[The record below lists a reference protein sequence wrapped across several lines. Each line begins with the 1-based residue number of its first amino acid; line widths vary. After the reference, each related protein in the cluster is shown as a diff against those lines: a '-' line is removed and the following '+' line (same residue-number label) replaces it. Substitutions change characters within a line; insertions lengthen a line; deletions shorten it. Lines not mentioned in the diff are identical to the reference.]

1 MNIALVSGLIIL
13 ILLVI
18 MLIAGVPIAVAP
30 GISSVVAILP
40 IMDLEVAVVTGA
52 QRIFSGI
59 SMFSLLAIPFF
70 ILAGNIMNKGG
81 IAVRLI
87 NLAKLITGRAPGAL
101 AQTNVIANMLFGAI
115 SGSGTAAASA
125 MGSIIG
131 PIEKEEGYDPNFSA
145 AANNTSTFP
154 VDENGDPVF
163 YLLENTVAL
172 PEAGILLVPISLETL
187 LDEL

>member
-18 MLIAGVPIAVAP
+18 MLIAGVPIAVAL

-81 IAVRLI
+81 IAGRLI
-87 NLAKLITGRAPGAL
+87 ENSRIGSRRCVRREISPHQKRSTLVFGRGKRACGQA
-101 AQTNVIANMLFGAI
+101 
-115 SGSGTAAASA
+115 
-125 MGSIIG
+125 
-131 PIEKEEGYDPNFSA
+131 
-145 AANNTSTFP
+145 
-154 VDENGDPVF
+154 
-163 YLLENTVAL
+163 
-172 PEAGILLVPISLETL
+172 
-187 LDEL
+187 

>member
-18 MLIAGVPIAVAP
+18 MLIAGVPIAVAL

-131 PIEKEEGYDPNFSA
+131 PIRSADPSQQRYDHLLAGVRRHFSCRIVHGRLPA
-145 AANNTSTFP
+145 RYP
-154 VDENGDPVF
+154 VGSGLHDRN
-163 YLLENTVAL
+163 LLLCQKARL
-172 PEAGILLVPISLETL
+172 PQ
-187 LDEL
+187 

>member
-18 MLIAGVPIAVAP
+18 MLVAGVPIAVAL

-101 AQTNVIANMLFGAI
+101 AQTNVIANMLFGRL
-115 SGSGTAAASA
+115 
-125 MGSIIG
+125 
-131 PIEKEEGYDPNFSA
+131 E
-145 AANNTSTFP
+145 
-154 VDENGDPVF
+154 VF
-163 YLLENTVAL
+163 T
-172 PEAGILLVPISLETL
+172 LLVLFTPTFRLLLPPWVPSSAPSKKKKAMTPTSPLPPTL
-187 LDEL
+187 PPPPPVC

>member
-18 MLIAGVPIAVAP
+18 MLIAGVPIAVAL

-87 NLAKLITGRAPGAL
+87 NLAKLVTGRAPGAL
-101 AQTNVIANMLFGAI
+101 AQTNVIANMLFGRL
-115 SGSGTAAASA
+115 
-125 MGSIIG
+125 
-131 PIEKEEGYDPNFSA
+131 E
-145 AANNTSTFP
+145 
-154 VDENGDPVF
+154 VF
-163 YLLENTVAL
+163 T
-172 PEAGILLVPISLETL
+172 LLVLWHGCCFRHGFHHRPHRKRRRL
-187 LDEL
+187 

>member
-18 MLIAGVPIAVAP
+18 MLIAGVPIAVAL

-81 IAVRLI
+81 PPDQPGQAHHRPRPWRPGTDQRDCQHAVWRNLRLWHGCCFRHGFHHRPHRKRRR
-87 NLAKLITGRAPGAL
+87 L
-101 AQTNVIANMLFGAI
+101 
-115 SGSGTAAASA
+115 
-125 MGSIIG
+125 
-131 PIEKEEGYDPNFSA
+131 
-145 AANNTSTFP
+145 
-154 VDENGDPVF
+154 
-163 YLLENTVAL
+163 
-172 PEAGILLVPISLETL
+172 
-187 LDEL
+187 